1 MTSIQPINDDD
12 EMIRRLMAA
21 GATDDEIV
29 QLVREAKMKR
39 QQSGGGLNQYIS
51 RTVAPESTQTP
62 LPMPSQPAMRP
73 PPLSGTQRREA
84 LPDFGNF
91 GQGIVEGAKSS
102 GKAIAD
108 LFALGTSPLSGGAN
122 PLINRYVQQIVQPK
136 PPEDIPASQA
146 LGRFVGETIAE
157 IPLSLVTSGVINP
170 LTKNIGTKLLGK
182 AATKAAQKLA
192 SSTAMREAV
201 EVGITTIPQEIIAGS
216 ITEAL
221 VRPESF
227 ATWQGALR
235 TGILSSVGSA
245 FNAGF
250 AYRTALRNATTPAEV
265 IAIKEQINNTVP
277 EVTTTTPTVRGDTP
291 LYSAVDLANARQ
303 APLQT
308 GGQLPTAREAAWRRI
323 EKTLNDEAELKLAQ
337 LRGPQPEVDV
347 LSEAALTGNANR
359 NELIER
365 LKGKKK
371 LSKADRREMEAVGL
385 DPIVLAAL
393 KGMDDRLKQTLE
405 VLGGGK
411 GTQTPTTP
419 DLGVTL
425 PPVLGLD
432 ELNDYLRILNMASIS
447 AEPEFKKGQ
456 RFIIPRIQIPTA
468 EEIAARVTGGPIKRV
483 DPAIQKQMKDVQRRL
498 DEAAAVRNGTL
509 DPQETAEIVNEML
522 SMSQR
527 LSRGFEVPR
536 TVPPKVQGTPSAQ
549 SLSNVEGWDLP
560 VLTKISEPGFGESAS
575 NDTYKRWVTG
585 SDAPEAAPVVP
596 EVAQTIATTYA
607 DAIRNSNISYE
618 PQKTGILTKIADSFK
633 NFRAEF
639 INRAEYVGKYSKE
652 AQNILESL
660 SGIST
665 YADEFYN
672 NQMRIAA
679 RDADGNITQQL
690 VQGRPLGQIVRN
702 LSDDQIK
709 EVDSYLKARTS
720 LDQKTIDPLFK
731 LDRPAEEF
739 QLIVDNAPDYV
750 KNIGTEFKIISDA
763 LVDDAVAM
771 GRLSSESADRMKS
784 KFYAGLSRVFNNNTI
799 QQSLLRR
806 TGSLRESQSPLRL
819 MRDNI
824 YTMLNK
830 SRRNFAFSRLLE
842 DYKKDPVKYNGV
854 MEPVDVKDGL
864 YGIEGYKELVKEF
877 QDQGGL
883 PIRDAEDL
891 AGLMAPSLDKSDG
904 TLVIYDAGKPTFW
917 RISPDL
923 KRGIDAFN
931 PIEMGIFKALMSGIS
946 RPTRMG
952 VSAALDISGI
962 GPVSDAILTTA
973 RVPEFTPIVDSLR
986 GLFHSAIKSDMYQ
999 ERIAAL
1005 GGYGS
1010 QFLKGEDVIPLG
1022 KGAQFVRRGGEIV
1035 ASPFAMLQAV
1045 VRPLSD
1051 ASRMGEYLVRRQKL
1065 GQDAMSAALGSRRTL
1080 GDFNRVGAQL
1090 RGWSLITEFGN
1101 VGIQS
1106 ADAAAQL
1113 AKDIVQSAK
1122 KGDMK
1127 PLTRAAATFAGA
1139 ITAPTIYFWAA
1150 SQGDKEIESLRK
1162 SKNGYRYWWMRA
1174 PYDLG
1179 DNVKEG
1185 EIIKVPKLGW
1195 WAGQMFGSSVEMM
1208 LDGMDAEAGKRFADG
1223 ILSQV
1228 GINTL
1233 PLSLTKIAGLA
1244 TDTRNL
1250 DWSMALGLTDR
1261 IPITPRGQE
1270 GLLPIIQGNERT
1282 TPVGQLASQVGV
1294 NPFKADYALEMAG
1307 GSLFSSIVRSLSDS
1321 PVQLEKSDI
1330 PIFGR
1335 YFVSSK
1341 SPTEGSEMF
1350 YKDLKE
1356 AQEADKSFRKAAE
1369 FGKAAEAQ
1377 KILNES
1383 QNIIALRKP
1392 LEAVSAQISEM
1403 NSLMLTIVNDDTI
1416 SPEGKRQ
1423 YLDNLRKQQQQI
1435 FMAYATAR
1443 KQMVQ

>member
-1 MTSIQPINDDD
+1 MTNPYLNLGGD
-12 EMIRRLMAA
+12 EEEENPYLNL
-21 GATDDEIV
+21 G
-29 QLVREAKMKR
+29 
-39 QQSGGGLNQYIS
+39 QQFGIGNYLSN
-51 RTVAPESTQTP
+51 TVAPESTQIPSIPQTP
-62 LPMPSQPAMRP
+62 RRPAAPM
-73 PPLSGTQRREA
+73 SGMIRREG
-84 LPDFGNF
+84 LPDYRPLV
-91 GQGIVEGAKSS
+91 QGIGEGAKNTAQKVGQLLSAS
-102 GKAIAD
+102 GGGPGMVQAMRGNVPRYQAPELPEATD
-108 LFALGTSPLSGGAN
+108 PLQSFGRFAGGLAAELPLSMGASAIAN
-122 PLINRYVQQIVQPK
+122 PLTRKV
-136 PPEDIPASQA
+136 A
-146 LGRFVGETIAE
+146 G
-157 IPLSLVTSGVINP
+157 
-170 LTKNIGTKLLGK
+170 KLLGSTASK
-182 AATKAAQKLA
+182 VAQKVA
-192 SSTAMREAV
+192 SSTAMQEAV
-201 EVGITTIPQEIIAGS
+201 KVGLTTIPQEIIAGS

-235 TGILSSVGSA
+235 TGILSSIGST

-250 AYRTALRNATTPAEV
+250 AYRNALKNATTQAEV
-265 IAIKEQINNTVP
+265 LAIKEQIDNIVP
-277 EVTTTTPTVRGDTP
+277 TAPTTSATTADAP
-291 LYSAVDLANARQ
+291 LYSAVELANARQ
-303 APLQT
+303 GPLQQ

-323 EKTLNDEAELKLAQ
+323 EKTLNDQAELKLAQ
-337 LRGPQPEVDV
+337 LSGPQPEVDV
-347 LSEAALTGNANR
+347 LSEASLVGDANR
-359 NELIER
+359 NNLLER

-371 LSKADRREMEAVGL
+371 LSKADRRELDAIGL
-385 DPIVLAAL
+385 DPIILAAM
-393 KGMDDRLKQTLE
+393 KGMDERLKQTLE

-411 GTQTPTTP
+411 GVQTPTTP

-425 PPVLGLD
+425 PPPLTLD
-432 ELNDYLRILNMASIS
+432 ELNDHLRTLNMASIS
-447 AEPEFKKGQ
+447 VEPQFKKGQ
-456 RFIIPRIQIPTA
+456 RFIIPRTQIPTA
-468 EEIAARVTGGPIKRV
+468 EEIAGMATGGPIKRI
-483 DPAIQKQMKDVQRRL
+483 DPTIQMQMKDVQRRL

-509 DPQETAEIVNEML
+509 DPEETIEIVNEML
-522 SMSQR
+522 AMSQR

-536 TVPPKVQGTPSAQ
+536 TTSPRPVGPVSETASR
-549 SLSNVEGWDLP
+549 NVEGWDLP
-560 VLTKISEPGFGESAS
+560 VLTKISEPGFAASAS
-575 NDTYKRWVTG
+575 DDTFKRWVTG
-585 SDAPEAAPVVP
+585 SDAPDAAPVVP
-596 EVAQTIATTYA
+596 EVAQTVATTYA
-607 DAIRNSNISYE
+607 DAVRNSNISYT
-618 PQKTGILTKIADSFK
+618 PQKTGIFTKISDSLR
-633 NFRAEF
+633 NFRGEFVNRAEF
-639 INRAEYVGKYSKE
+639 VGRYNKP
-652 AQNILESL
+652 AQDILESL

-679 RDADGNITQQL
+679 LDADGNVTQQV

-720 LDQKTIDPLFK
+720 LEQKAIDPTFK
-731 LDRPAEEF
+731 LDRPSEEF
-739 QLIVDNAPDYV
+739 QLIVDNAPDFV
-750 KNIGTEFKIISDA
+750 KNVGAEFKTISDA

-771 GRLSSESADRMKS
+771 GRLSSASADRMKS
-784 KFYAGLSRVFNNNTI
+784 KFYAGLSRVFNNNTT

-842 DYKKDPVKYNGV
+842 DYKKDPIKYNGV
-854 MEPVDVKDGL
+854 MEPIDVKDGL
-864 YGIEGYKELVKEF
+864 YGIEGYKEMVKEF
-877 QDQGGL
+877 QEQGGL
-883 PIRDAEDL
+883 PVRDAEDL
-891 AGLMAPSLDKSDG
+891 AGLMAPSLDKTDG
-904 TLVIYDAGKPTFW
+904 ALVIYDQGKPTFW
-917 RISPDL
+917 RINSDL
-923 KRGIDAFN
+923 KHGIDAFN
-931 PIEMGIFKALMSGIS
+931 PLEMGVFKALMSGIS

-952 VSAALDISGI
+952 VSAALDLSGI
-962 GPVSDAILTTA
+962 GPVSDMILTTA
-973 RVPEFTPIVDSLR
+973 RVPEFTPIVDSVR

-1022 KGAQFVRRGGEIV
+1022 KGAEFVRRGGEIV
-1035 ASPFAMLQAV
+1035 SSPFAMLQAI

-1065 GQDAMSAALGSRRTL
+1065 GQDAMSSALGSRRTL
-1080 GDFNRVGAQL
+1080 GDFNRVGAQM

-1113 AKDIVQSAK
+1113 AKDIVKAAK
-1122 KGDMK
+1122 DGDMK
-1127 PLTRAAATFAGA
+1127 PFTRAAATFTGA

-1150 SQGDKEIESLRK
+1150 SQGDKEIEALRK

-1179 DNVKEG
+1179 NNVNEG
-1185 EIIKVPKLGW
+1185 EIVKVPKLGW

-1208 LDGMDAEAGKRFADG
+1208 LDGMDTEAQKRFADG
-1223 ILSQV
+1223 VLSQV

-1233 PLSLTKIAGLA
+1233 PLSLTKLAGLA

-1250 DWSMALGLTDR
+1250 DWSMALGMTDR

-1270 GLLPIIQGNERT
+1270 GLLPAVQGNERT
-1282 TPVGQLASQVGV
+1282 TQVGEFAAQAGV
-1294 NPFKADYALEMAG
+1294 NPFKADYVLEMAG
-1307 GSLFSSIVRSLSDS
+1307 GSLFSSIVRSLGDR

-1350 YKDLKE
+1350 YKDLRD
-1356 AQEADKSFRKAAE
+1356 AQGADKSFRKAVE
-1369 FGKAAEAQ
+1369 FGKATEAET
-1377 KILNES
+1377 ILKEN
-1383 QNIIALRKP
+1383 QRIIALRKP

-1423 YLDNLRKQQQQI
+1423 YLDNIRKQQQQI
-1435 FMAYATAR
+1435 FAAYATAR

>member
-1 MTSIQPINDDD
+1 MTSIPPINDDD

-21 GATDDEIV
+21 GATDDEII

-39 QQSGGGLNQYIS
+39 QQSGGGLNEYIS

-62 LPMPSQPAMRP
+62 PPTPSKPAA
-73 PPLSGTQRREA
+73 PLSGMIRREG
-84 LPDFGNF
+84 LPDYTGLV
-91 GQGIVEGAKSS
+91 QGIGEGAKNTAQKMGEFLQYASTPGMVQAMR
-102 GKAIAD
+102 GK
-108 LFALGTSPLSGGAN
+108 
-122 PLINRYVQQIVQPK
+122 VPK
-136 PPEDIPASQA
+136 YKAPELPETDDVMRSV
-146 LGRFVGETIAE
+146 GRFAGGTIAE
-157 IPLSLVTSGVINP
+157 LPLSMGTSAVINP
-170 LTKNIGTKLLGK
+170 LTKNVATKLLGPL
-182 AATKAAQKLA
+182 AAKAAQKLA
-192 SSTAMREAV
+192 SSKAMREAV

-216 ITEAL
+216 IAEAV

-227 ATWQGALR
+227 ATWQGVLR

-245 FNAGF
+245 VNAGF

-265 IAIKEQINNTVP
+265 LAVKEQFSNTVP
-277 EVTTTTPTVRGDTP
+277 EVSTTTPTVRGDTP

-303 APLQT
+303 GPLQQ
-308 GGQLPTAREAAWRRI
+308 GGQLPTASEAAWRRI

-337 LRGPQPEVDV
+337 LRGPQPETDV
-347 LSEAALTGNANR
+347 LAEAALTGNANR
-359 NELIER
+359 NELIESLR
-365 LKGKKK
+365 GKKK

-385 DPIVLAAL
+385 DPIVLATL

-411 GTQTPTTP
+411 GTQTPTAP

-425 PPVLGLD
+425 PPPLTLD
-432 ELNDYLRILNMASIS
+432 ELNDYLRTLNMASIG
-447 AEPEFKKGQ
+447 AEPKFKKGQ
-456 RFIIPRIQIPTA
+456 RIIIPRTQIPTA
-468 EEIAARVTGGPIKRV
+468 EEIAGMATGGPIKKI
-483 DPAIQKQMKDVQRRL
+483 DPSIQKQMKDVQRRL

-509 DPQETAEIVNEML
+509 DPQETIEIVNEML

-536 TVPPKVQGTPSAQ
+536 TTTPKVQGVPSEQA
-549 SLSNVEGWDLP
+549 LSNVEGWDLP
-560 VLTKISEPGFGESAS
+560 VLTKISEPGFEASAN

-585 SDAPEAAPVVP
+585 SDAPDAPPVAPEAG
-596 EVAQTIATTYA
+596 QTIATTYA

-618 PQKTGILTKIADSFK
+618 PQKTGVLTKIAESLK

-639 INRAEYVGKYSKE
+639 VNRAEYLGKYNKMT
-652 AQNILESL
+652 QNIIEGL
-660 SGIST
+660 SGVST
-665 YADEFYN
+665 YAEEFYN
-672 NQMRIAA
+672 NQMRIAV
-679 RDADGNITQQL
+679 RDADGNLTQKI
-690 VQGRPLGQIVRN
+690 VQGRPLGQIVAN

-720 LDQKTIDPLFK
+720 LEQKAIDPTFK

-739 QLIVDNAPDYV
+739 QLIVDNAPDFV
-750 KNIGTEFKIISDA
+750 KNIGVEFKTISDA

-771 GRLSSESADRMKS
+771 GRLSPDSADRMKS

-799 QQSLLRR
+799 QQSLLSRV
-806 TGSLRESQSPLRL
+806 GSLRASQSPLRL

-842 DYKKDPVKYNGV
+842 DYKNDPLKYNGI

-864 YGIEGYKELVKEF
+864 YGIEGYGKLVKEL
-877 QDQGGL
+877 QQESGL

-891 AGLMAPSLDKSDG
+891 AGLMAPSLDRTDG

-917 RISPDL
+917 RINPEL

-931 PIEMGIFKALMSGIS
+931 PLEMGVFKALMAAIS

-952 VSAALDISGI
+952 VSAALDLSGI
-962 GPVSDAILTTA
+962 GPVSDAILTAA
-973 RVPEFTPIVDSLR
+973 RVPEFTPIIDSLR
-986 GLFHSAIKSDMYQ
+986 GLYHSALKTDMYQ

-1005 GGYGS
+1005 GGYGA
-1010 QFLKGEDVIPLG
+1010 QYLKGEDVIPLG
-1022 KGAQFVRRGGEIV
+1022 KGAEFVRRGGEV
-1035 ASPFAMLQAV
+1035 LASPFAMLQTI

-1065 GQDAMSAALGSRRTL
+1065 GEDAMSAALGSRRTL
-1080 GDFNRVGAQL
+1080 GDFNRVGAML

-1106 ADAAAQL
+1106 ADAAAQF
-1113 AKDIVQSAK
+1113 AKEIVQAAK

-1127 PLTRAAATFAGA
+1127 PLTRAASVFAGS

-1150 SQGDKEIESLRK
+1150 SQGDKEIEALRK

-1179 DNVKEG
+1179 DSVKEG

-1223 ILSQV
+1223 VLSQV

-1233 PLSLTKIAGLA
+1233 PLSLTKLAGLA

-1270 GLLPIIQGNERT
+1270 GLLPIVQGNERT
-1282 TPVGQLASQVGV
+1282 TPFGQMASEIGI
-1294 NPFKADYALEMAG
+1294 NPFKADYVLETAG
-1307 GSLFSSIVRSLSDS
+1307 GSLFSSIVRNLGDS
-1321 PVQLEKSDI
+1321 PVKLEKSDI

-1350 YKDLKE
+1350 YNDLKD
-1356 AQEADKSFRKAAE
+1356 AQEADKSFRKAAQ
-1369 FGKAAEAQ
+1369 FGNAEDAK
-1377 KILNES
+1377 KILEEYKNV
-1383 QNIIALRKP
+1383 IVLRKA

-1403 NSLMLTIVNDDTI
+1403 NSLMLTIVNDDTL

-1423 YLDNLRKQQQQI
+1423 YLDNLRKQQQEI
-1435 FMAYATAR
+1435 FMAYANVR
-1443 KQMVQ
+1443 KQMKQ

>member
-1 MTSIQPINDDD
+1 MTNPYLNLGGD
-12 EMIRRLMAA
+12 EEEENPYLNL
-21 GATDDEIV
+21 G
-29 QLVREAKMKR
+29 
-39 QQSGGGLNQYIS
+39 QQFGIGNYLSN
-51 RTVAPESTQTP
+51 TVAPESTQIPSIPQTP
-62 LPMPSQPAMRP
+62 RRPAAPM
-73 PPLSGTQRREA
+73 SGMTRREG
-84 LPDFGNF
+84 LPDYRPLV
-91 GQGIVEGAKSS
+91 QGIGEGAKNT
-102 GKAIAD
+102 GQRLLANLTRAGMRVNDPEQAIAFD
-108 LFALGTSPLSGGAN
+108 EGTTRQLRPVATPQLPEATDPLQSAGRFAGGLAAELPLSM
-122 PLINRYVQQIVQPK
+122 L
-136 PPEDIPASQA
+136 
-146 LGRFVGETIAE
+146 
-157 IPLSLVTSGVINP
+157 TSGMINP
-170 LTKNIGTKLLGK
+170 VTRGTATKLLGS
-182 AATKAAQKLA
+182 AATKVAQKVA
-192 SSTAMREAV
+192 SSTAMQEAV
-201 EVGITTIPQEIIAGS
+201 AVGITTIPQEIIAGS

-235 TGILSSVGSA
+235 TGILSSVGSI
-245 FNAGF
+245 FNTGF
-250 AYRTALRNATTPAEV
+250 AYRNALKNATTPAEV
-265 IAIKEQINNTVP
+265 IAIKEQIDNIVP
-277 EVTTTTPTVRGDTP
+277 TTTENPP
-291 LYSAVDLANARQ
+291 LYSAVELANARQ
-303 APLQT
+303 GPLQQ

-323 EKTLNDEAELKLAQ
+323 EKTLNDQAELKLAQ
-337 LRGPQPEVDV
+337 LSGPQPEVDV
-347 LSEAALTGNANR
+347 LSEASLVGDANR
-359 NELIER
+359 NNLLER
-365 LKGKKK
+365 LRGKKK
-371 LSKADRREMEAVGL
+371 LSKADRREMNAIGL
-385 DPIVLAAL
+385 DPIILAAM

-411 GTQTPTTP
+411 GVQTPTTP

-425 PPVLGLD
+425 PPPLTLD
-432 ELNDYLRILNMASIS
+432 ELNDYLRTLNMASIS
-447 AEPEFKKGQ
+447 AEPQFKKGQ
-456 RFIIPRIQIPTA
+456 RFIIPRTQIPTA
-468 EEIAARVTGGPIKRV
+468 EEIAGMATGGPIKRI

-498 DEAAAVRNGTL
+498 DEAAATRNGTL
-509 DPQETAEIVNEML
+509 DPEETADIVNEML

-527 LSRGFEVPR
+527 LARGFEVPR
-536 TVPPKVQGTPSAQ
+536 TTPPRPVGPASETASR
-549 SLSNVEGWDLP
+549 NVEGWDLP
-560 VLTKISEPGFGESAS
+560 VLTKISEPNFAASAS
-575 NDTYKRWVTG
+575 DDTYKRWVTG
-585 SDAPEAAPVVP
+585 SDAPDAPPVVP
-596 EVAQTIATTYA
+596 EAAQTVATTYA
-607 DAIRNSNISYE
+607 DAVRNSNISYE
-618 PQKTGILTKIADSFK
+618 PQKTGIFTKISDSLK
-633 NFRAEF
+633 NFRGEF
-639 INRAEYVGKYSKE
+639 INRAEFVGRYNKP
-652 AQNILESL
+652 AQDILESL

-672 NQMRIAA
+672 NQMRIAT
-679 RDADGNITQQL
+679 RDTDGNVTQQV
-690 VQGRPLGQIVRN
+690 VQGRPLGQVVRN

-720 LDQKTIDPLFK
+720 LEQKAIDPTFK
-731 LDRPAEEF
+731 LDRPSEEF

-750 KNIGTEFKIISDA
+750 KNVGAEFKIISDA

-771 GRLSSESADRMKS
+771 GRLSSASSDRMKS
-784 KFYAGLSRVFNNNTI
+784 KFYAGLSRVFNNNTT

-830 SRRNFAFSRLLE
+830 SRRNYAFSRLLE
-842 DYKKDPVKYNGV
+842 DYKKEPIKYNGV
-854 MEPVDVKDGL
+854 MEPIDVKDGL
-864 YGIEGYKELVKEF
+864 YGIEGYRELVKEF
-877 QDQGGL
+877 QEQGGL
-883 PIRDAEDL
+883 PVRDAEDL
-891 AGLMAPSLDKSDG
+891 AGLMAPSLDKTDG
-904 TLVIYDAGKPTFW
+904 TLVIYDQGKPTFW
-917 RISPDL
+917 RINPDL
-923 KRGIDAFN
+923 KHGIDAFN
-931 PIEMGIFKALMSGIS
+931 PLEMGVFKALMSGIS

-952 VSAALDISGI
+952 VSAALDLSGI
-962 GPVSDAILTTA
+962 GPVSDMILTTA

-1022 KGAQFVRRGGEIV
+1022 KGAEFVRRGGEIV
-1035 ASPFAMLQAV
+1035 SSPFAMLQAI

-1065 GQDAMSAALGSRRTL
+1065 GQDAMSSALGSRRTL
-1080 GDFNRVGAQL
+1080 GDFNRVGAQM

-1113 AKDIVQSAK
+1113 AKDVVKAAK
-1122 KGDMK
+1122 AGDMK

-1150 SQGDKEIESLRK
+1150 SQGDKEIEALRK

-1185 EIIKVPKLGW
+1185 EIVKVPKLGW

-1233 PLSLTKIAGLA
+1233 PLSLTKLAGLA

-1270 GLLPIIQGNERT
+1270 GLMPIVQGNERT
-1282 TPVGQLASQVGV
+1282 TPVGELAAQARI
-1294 NPFKADYALEMAG
+1294 NPYKADYVLEMAG
-1307 GSLFSSIVRSLSDS
+1307 GSLFSSIVRSLSDR

-1369 FGKAAEAQ
+1369 FGKAAEAES
-1377 KILNES
+1377 ILEEN
-1383 QNIIALRKP
+1383 QRVIALRKP

-1403 NSLMLTIVNDDTI
+1403 NSLMLTIINDDTI

-1423 YLDNLRKQQQQI
+1423 YLDNIRKQQQEI
-1435 FMAYATAR
+1435 FAAYATAR